1 MNFNYYNIEKWD
13 KYKKKSTNFQLVTI
27 EQQFYLVI
35 VIISS
40 KISMKIRYV
49 FHKVYLSLLS

>member
-1 MNFNYYNIEKWD
+1 MNFNYYNIEKGD
-13 KYKKKSTNFQLVTI
+13 KYKKNSTNFQLVTI

-49 FHKVYLSLLS
+49 FHKVYLSPLS